1 MDEHEARFEIESKHD
16 ADAVERLLSRLYDSL
31 REESRTVR
39 DGTSDSTEMLEEFE
53 TLRDAARDRM
63 PGTLTVV
70 LEQRDEPL
78 EDDR

>member
-1 MDEHEARFEIESKHD
+1 
-16 ADAVERLLSRLYDSL
+16 
-31 REESRTVR
+31 
-39 DGTSDSTEMLEEFE
+39 MLEEFE